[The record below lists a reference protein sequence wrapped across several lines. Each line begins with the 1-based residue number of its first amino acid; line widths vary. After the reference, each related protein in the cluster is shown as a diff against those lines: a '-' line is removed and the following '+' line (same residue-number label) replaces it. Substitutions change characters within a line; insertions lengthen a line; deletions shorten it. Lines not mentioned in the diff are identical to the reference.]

1 MDLNFLKTRFSNVFD
16 WFDDV
21 AYRVED
27 HFDNKK
33 FISAGL
39 PLPDQNNFSLTYFK
53 DLQLVREKFKQDHKI
68 KNKLFE
74 TICFV
79 LNCPLYVRQ
88 FYQTFLSWLFPE
100 DILKISLRLKRRDKD
115 YYNSNYYAPPCYT
128 ILHFNFKLLEEF
140 VRRQDFLN
148 DYNDYKERNQ
158 EAYERIFVLYQ
169 WWQVRKQFEEPE
181 DETTE
186 QWKERA
192 KEDRRRLLELIEV
205 SDFLY

>member
-16 WFDDV
+16 WLDDV

-33 FISAGL
+33 FVSAGL
-39 PLPDQNNFSLTYFK
+39 PLPDQNNFSPTYFK
-53 DLQLVREKFKQDHKI
+53 DLELVREKFKKEHKI

-74 TICFV
+74 TICFL
-79 LNCPLYVRQ
+79 LNCPMYIRH
-88 FYQTFLSWLFPE
+88 FYYNFHSWLFP
-100 DILKISLRLKRRDKD
+100 DDMLKISLRLKRRDK
-115 YYNSNYYAPPCYT
+115 YYADNNYYAPPSFT

-140 VRRQDFLN
+140 VRRGNFLN

-169 WWQVRKQFEEPE
+169 WWQVRKEFEEPE
-181 DETTE
+181 NETSE
-186 QWKERA
+186 QWNERA